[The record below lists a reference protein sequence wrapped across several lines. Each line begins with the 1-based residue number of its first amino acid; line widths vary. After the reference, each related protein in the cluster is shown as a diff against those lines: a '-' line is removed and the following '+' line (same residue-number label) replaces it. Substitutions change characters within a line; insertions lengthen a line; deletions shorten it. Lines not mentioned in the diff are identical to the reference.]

1 MCRRP
6 ASRVLSAALL
16 NGIALLS
23 CLATPAISADAS
35 GIPKSDGNS
44 VINHG
49 SAGHE
54 NAEIIIRAESA
65 VLDQSKG
72 VGIYE
77 GGAELH
83 QGGRHLSAD
92 WIRIELKD
100 GAPGRIEAR
109 GNPVTLIEDGAL
121 EARGKRLTY
130 DVTGRRIQIY
140 EQAYVNHQGRI
151 FEGAELEYNLDTKQ
165 VDARGGD
172 EDGRVRLVIPAE
184 DTE

>member
-6 ASRVLSAALL
+6 ASRVLSAV
-16 NGIALLS
+16 LLS
-23 CLATPAISADAS
+23 CLATPTLSADTTS
-35 GIPKSDGNS
+35 GQGIENKGSIRHDRA
-44 VINHG
+44 NH
-49 SAGHE
+49 A

-92 WIRIELKD
+92 WIRIELKN

-109 GNPVTLIEDGAL
+109 GNPVTLIEDGIL

>member
-1 MCRRP
+1 M
-6 ASRVLSAALL
+6 
-16 NGIALLS
+16 
-23 CLATPAISADAS
+23 
-35 GIPKSDGNS
+35 
-44 VINHG
+44 
-49 SAGHE
+49 
-54 NAEIIIRAESA
+54 IRAESA
-65 VLDQSKG
+65 VLDQNKG

-83 QGGRHLSAD
+83 QGGRHLRAD
-92 WIRIELKD
+92 WIRIELKN
-100 GAPGRIEAR
+100 GTPERIEAR
-109 GNPVTLIEDGAL
+109 GNPVTLIEDDVL
-121 EARGKRLTY
+121 EARGNKLTY
-130 DVTGRRIQIY
+130 DVSGRRIQIY

>member
-1 MCRRP
+1 MCRHP
-6 ASRVLSAALL
+6 ASRVLSSALL
-16 NGIALLS
+16 NGAVLL
-23 CLATPAISADAS
+23 CCMATPAFSAEAPS
-35 GIPKSDGNS
+35 TQKREAKSFE
-44 VINHG
+44 NH
-49 SAGHE
+49 A
-54 NAEIIIRAESA
+54 NAEIVIRAESA

-100 GAPGRIEAR
+100 GSPRRIEAR
-109 GNPVTLIEDGAL
+109 GGPVTLIEDGVL

-130 DVTGRRIQIY
+130 DVSGRRIQIY

-172 EDGRVRLVIPAE
+172 ENGRVRLVIPAE
-184 DTE
+184 ETE